1 MQFDILISSCKKD
14 QFVLQKAIES
24 IKLHIKGYRRI
35 IVVSNEKLTEA
46 EGVEWFDEKKYP
58 FSMKD
63 MYDYMDKVVPDDKR
77 RRKVSYIN
85 QLLKLYAHKVIPDL
99 LENIL
104 IYDSDIVFIK
114 DTTFFEDDKPLY
126 GNRIVNLDPYQQYL
140 NHHLKLHP
148 SFDFGNKLDI
158 NKSLKQSGR
167 FCSGICH
174 HLIYNKTIINEII
187 DFIEKEYGET
197 FWKFYLKQVDT
208 RDNNYMKHCEP
219 ANCEFYYNYVNLF
232 HPDKV
237 KIRPITWM
245 EEAAGSRQQNNIVNT
260 YSNRFE
266 MLKAQALA
274 RGNNYIAFHSYNR
287 EYYEEKQ

>member
-1 MQFDILISSCKKD
+1 MDFDIVISSCKKD

-24 IKLHIKGYRRI
+24 IKQYVKNYRRI
-35 IVVSNEKLTEA
+35 IVVSNEKLTDA

-63 MYDYMDKVVPDDKR
+63 MYDYMNNLVPEDTR

-99 LENIL
+99 LDNIL

-114 DTTFFEDDKPLY
+114 ETTFIEDGKPLY
-126 GNRIVNLDPYQQYL
+126 GNRILSLKAIQPYL
-140 NHHLKLHP
+140 NHHLKLHS

-158 NKSLKQSGR
+158 NVSLKKSGN
-167 FCSGICH
+167 FCSGVCH
-174 HLIYNKTIINEII
+174 HIIYNKDIINEII
-187 DFIEKEYGET
+187 AFMEKEHGET
-197 FWKFYLKQVDT
+197 FWKYYLRQVDT
-208 RDNNYMKHCEP
+208 RDNDYMKHCEP

-232 HPDKV
+232 HPDKI
-237 KIRPITWM
+237 KIRRITWM

-266 MLKAQALA
+266 MLKARALSQ
-274 RGNNYIAFHSYNR
+274 GHSYIAFHSYNR
-287 EYYEEKQ
+287 EYYEEK